1 MTKAKLTILIFLGNF
16 LTPVRAAEDEL
27 MTVAAER
34 DRLAP
39 VAEEA
44 RWRARQLERQ
54 LTDSQAAAETAQA
67 VRAGMM
73 MPPMSSRCS
82 AEAYSRSFHGQTAA
96 NLQGV
101 YKHCYGAHNN
111 QR

>member
-1 MTKAKLTILIFLGNF
+1 
-16 LTPVRAAEDEL
+16 

-39 VAEEA
+39 AAEEA

-67 VRAGMM
+67 VRYSVM
-73 MPPMSSRCS
+73 MP
-82 AEAYSRSFHGQTAA
+82 AVG
-96 NLQGV
+96 
-101 YKHCYGAHNN
+101 
-111 QR
+111 